1 MFDENFLKKLS
12 QRDEILLK
20 RAFKT
25 IKNNII
31 EKPDNDKNFVFGDLR
46 GIVPSPSTYK
56 GVWNWDGAFHMI
68 AASYFDKKLAED
80 QAEILFSHMSENGQL
95 PDVIY
100 TNGDS
105 VTKFTKPPVIGWAI
119 MCSDKISPDVDFL
132 KKWYPYVVKNIQWWE
147 NNRSDGTLFFYDVS
161 KMESG
166 WDNTVRFDFPHKINR
181 CYAID
186 LNCFMADYYRAA
198 AYIAEKAGMENDCQS
213 YIEKRE
219 ELAKNINSI
228 LFSQEKRYYCDYN
241 FKLKRFTNRLSPASF
256 MPLFAGIADS
266 EKAEAMK
273 KLAENPNYFYKGMPT
288 ISYNNRHYNSAKYW
302 RGPCWLNTA
311 YFAIRGLYDYGYK
324 ELAMEY
330 IENILSWCYK
340 NSESIY
346 EYYDSK
352 SGKGLGAENFGWSSV
367 FIIEMILLKYAENII

>member
-1 MFDENFLKKLS
+1 
-12 QRDEILLK
+12 
-20 RAFKT
+20 
-25 IKNNII
+25 
-31 EKPDNDKNFVFGDLR
+31 
-46 GIVPSPSTYK
+46 
-56 GVWNWDGAFHMI
+56 
-68 AASYFDKKLAED
+68 
-80 QAEILFSHMSENGQL
+80 
-95 PDVIY
+95 
-100 TNGDS
+100 
-105 VTKFTKPPVIGWAI
+105 
-119 MCSDKISPDVDFL
+119 
-132 KKWYPYVVKNIQWWE
+132 
-147 NNRSDGTLFFYDVS
+147 
-161 KMESG
+161 
-166 WDNTVRFDFPHKINR
+166 
-181 CYAID
+181 
-186 LNCFMADYYRAA
+186 
-198 AYIAEKAGMENDCQS
+198 
-213 YIEKRE
+213 
-219 ELAKNINSI
+219 
-228 LFSQEKRYYCDYN
+228 
-241 FKLKRFTNRLSPASF
+241 